1 MTSLPGMLLVAASCL
16 FLHVALTPELLIDRQ
31 PNTPRFIRLVARS
44 PGLRTSRTGAPAG
57 PAHEPDRRVL
67 ALVFVV
73 GTHLLMV
80 KAELQP
86 DQAAGDDARD
96 RSGHRYVTLERDQR
110 RGSPTYV
117 PGETDSRI
125 FAAEWAELLALAAM
139 SRL

>member
-1 MTSLPGMLLVAASCL
+1 MTSLPGMLLVAASL
-16 FLHVALTPELLIDRQ
+16 PVPARGAHAR
-31 PNTPRFIRLVARS
+31 AAHRS
-44 PGLRTSRTGAPAG
+44 PTQHPEIYSPRCAVAKA
-57 PAHEPDRRVL
+57 AHEPDRRVL

-73 GTHLLMV
+73 GTPLLMV